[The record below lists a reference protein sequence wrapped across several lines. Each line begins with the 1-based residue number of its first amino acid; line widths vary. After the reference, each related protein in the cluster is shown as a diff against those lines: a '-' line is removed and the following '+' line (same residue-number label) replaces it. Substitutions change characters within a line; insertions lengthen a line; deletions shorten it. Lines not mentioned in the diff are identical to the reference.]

1 MSATARPDA
10 LLARLAATLDEYLA
24 AVPRQREANA
34 PDLMELFAR
43 LDAFERELGAEV
55 HPQLRH
61 YMHQKSYRKAHL
73 FLQERDAENA
83 RGNCG
88 R

>member
-1 MSATARPDA
+1 VTATEEK
-10 LLARLAATLDEYLA
+10 LARLAATLDEYLA
-24 AVPRQREANA
+24 AVPRQREPNP
-34 PDLMELFAR
+34 PDLLALFGK
-43 LDAFERELGAEV
+43 LDALGKELGTDV

-61 YMHQKSYRKAHL
+61 YLHQKSYRKAHL
-73 FLQERDAENA
+73 FLQDRDAENA

>member
-1 MSATARPDA
+1 MNAVTQPNV
-10 LLARLAATLDEYLA
+10 LPQLAATLDEYLA
-24 AVPRQREANA
+24 AVPRQREPNA
-34 PDLMELFAR
+34 PDLMDLFAR
-43 LDAFERELGAEV
+43 LDTLEQGLGSDTP
-55 HPQLRH
+55 PQLRH

-73 FLQERDAENA
+73 FLQERDVENA

>member
-1 MSATARPDA
+1 VTSTEEK
-10 LLARLAATLDEYLA
+10 LARLTATLDEYLA
-24 AVPRQREANA
+24 AVPRQREANP
-34 PDLMELFAR
+34 PDLMALFAR
-43 LDAFERELGAEV
+43 LDALESEMGAEV

-61 YMHQKSYRKAHL
+61 YLHQKSYRKAHL

>member
-1 MSATARPDA
+1 VSATAHSEI
-10 LLARLAATLDEYLA
+10 LARLAATLDDYLA
-24 AVPRQREANA
+24 AVPRQREPNP
-34 PDLMELFAR
+34 PDLMALFAR
-43 LDAFERELGAEV
+43 LDALEHELGADV

-61 YMHQKSYRKAHL
+61 YMHQKSYRKAQL

>member
-1 MSATARPDA
+1 VSATARPDV
-10 LLARLAATLDEYLA
+10 LARLAATLDEYLA
-24 AVPRQREANA
+24 AVPRQREPNP
-34 PDLMELFAR
+34 PDLMELFAK
-43 LDAFERELGAEV
+43 LDALERELGAET

-61 YMHQKSYRKAHL
+61 YMHQKSYRKAQL